1 MATTNKDNK
10 ASASK
15 EVTSVENKEIQE
27 LKDLMKAKDA
37 ENEELR
43 NMIKQLSEIVK
54 TTQANAVAPQAAKND
69 FVDEELVYINNN
81 SIGSQVITID
91 RVGNTSLKILAGEK
105 NRPLEKEFIRQAIQ
119 INKVRRLFEYG
130 ILEFCDK
137 KFYKVYGIEIK
148 FDMSE
153 ENVLRMFSKD
163 SLSATTAKLADLLRR
178 PDSSALEHELAYKA
192 LDLYDR
198 GRFPSEDIAT
208 IILALNKIFCSKVN
222 YSFEDLRTNL
232 PYKRGDYR

>member
-1 MATTNKDNK
+1 MATVNKENK
-10 ASASK
+10 VSK
-15 EVTSVENKEIQE
+15 VENTPTAAEKEIQE
-27 LKDLMKAKDA
+27 LKDIMKAKDA

-54 TTQANAVAPQAAKND
+54 STSANAGANTNNEFA
-69 FVDEELVYINNN
+69 DEELVYINNN

-91 RVGNTSLKILAGEK
+91 RIGNTSLKILSNEK
-105 NRPLEKEFIRQAIQ
+105 NRPLEKDFVRQAIQ

-153 ENVLRMFSKD
+153 ENVLKMFSKD
-163 SLSATTAKLADLLRR
+163 NLSLTSSRLAELFKR
-178 PDSSALEHELAYKA
+178 PDASALEHELAYKA

-198 GRFPSEDIAT
+198 GMFPDGDLAT
-208 IILALNKIFCSKVN
+208 IMLTLNKIFCSRVN